1 MNRLFNTQL
10 LLKMTWISGVTKY
23 FLSVIGSSSNQFYF
37 KSVLYFVLCKMK
49 LTMYNSYVNDFYIT
63 YILKIQYPKHLL
75 LFGASSCFKSDVALI
90 YSSLAYMSS
99 TSDIV

>member
-1 MNRLFNTQL
+1 MA
-10 LLKMTWISGVTKY
+10 KY
-23 FLSVIGSSSNQFYF
+23 FLSVIGSSSSNQFYF
-37 KSVLYFVLCKMK
+37 KSVLCFVCC
-49 LTMYNSYVNDFYIT
+49 MYNSYVNDFYIT